1 MNHMMLG
8 SKILLQ
14 ASLRRTSDLL
24 TLVSSHTCLEEFI
37 MKHELTQEEIL
48 VEIKDILS
56 EYVEITRP
64 LTPDDRLIDDLG
76 LDSFL
81 IVYFITEIEDRFK
94 IDIPETDFIDLV
106 TVKDLCER
114 IQLEIKK
121 HSTY

>member
-1 MNHMMLG
+1 
-8 SKILLQ
+8 
-14 ASLRRTSDLL
+14 
-24 TLVSSHTCLEEFI
+24 
-37 MKHELTQEEIL
+37 MKHELTQKEIL
-48 VEIKDILS
+48 VEIKDILL

-64 LTPDDRLIDDLG
+64 LTPADRLIDDLG

-81 IVYFITEIEDRFK
+81 IVYFITEIEDCFE
-94 IDIPETDFIDLV
+94 IDIPETDFIELV

>member
-1 MNHMMLG
+1 
-8 SKILLQ
+8 
-14 ASLRRTSDLL
+14 
-24 TLVSSHTCLEEFI
+24 

-56 EYVEITRP
+56 EYIEIT
-64 LTPDDRLIDDLG
+64 RLIDDLG

-81 IVYFITEIEDRFK
+81 IVYFITEIEDCFE
-94 IDIPETDFIDLV
+94 IDIPETDFIEFV

>member
-1 MNHMMLG
+1 
-8 SKILLQ
+8 
-14 ASLRRTSDLL
+14 
-24 TLVSSHTCLEEFI
+24 

-64 LTPDDRLIDDLG
+64 LTPA
-76 LDSFL
+76 
-81 IVYFITEIEDRFK
+81 VYFITEIEDCFE
-94 IDIPETDFIDLV
+94 IDIPETDFIELV

>member
-1 MNHMMLG
+1 
-8 SKILLQ
+8 
-14 ASLRRTSDLL
+14 
-24 TLVSSHTCLEEFI
+24 

-64 LTPDDRLIDDLG
+64 LTPDDRLI
-76 LDSFL
+76 
-81 IVYFITEIEDRFK
+81 E
-94 IDIPETDFIDLV
+94 IDIPETDFIELV

>member
-1 MNHMMLG
+1 
-8 SKILLQ
+8 
-14 ASLRRTSDLL
+14 
-24 TLVSSHTCLEEFI
+24 

-48 VEIKDILS
+48 VEIK
-56 EYVEITRP
+56 
-64 LTPDDRLIDDLG
+64 DDLG

-81 IVYFITEIEDRFK
+81 IVYFITEIEDCFE
-94 IDIPETDFIDLV
+94 IDIPETDFIELV

>member
-1 MNHMMLG
+1 
-8 SKILLQ
+8 
-14 ASLRRTSDLL
+14 
-24 TLVSSHTCLEEFI
+24 

-56 EYVEITRP
+56 EYVEITRKEKSQWM
-64 LTPDDRLIDDLG
+64 LAITKYADRLIDDLG

-81 IVYFITEIEDRFK
+81 IVYFITEIEDCFE
-94 IDIPETDFIDLV
+94 IDIPETDFIELV

>member
-1 MNHMMLG
+1 
-8 SKILLQ
+8 
-14 ASLRRTSDLL
+14 
-24 TLVSSHTCLEEFI
+24 

-56 EYVEITRP
+56 EYIEITRP
-64 LTPDDRLIDDLG
+64 LTPADRLIDDLG

-81 IVYFITEIEDRFK
+81 IVYFITEIEDCFE
-94 IDIPETDFIDLV
+94 IDIPETDFIELV

-121 HSTY
+121 YSTY

>member
-1 MNHMMLG
+1 
-8 SKILLQ
+8 
-14 ASLRRTSDLL
+14 
-24 TLVSSHTCLEEFI
+24 

-48 VEIKDILS
+48 VEIKDILL

-64 LTPDDRLIDDLG
+64 LTPADRLIDDLG
-76 LDSFL
+76 L
-81 IVYFITEIEDRFK
+81 IE
-94 IDIPETDFIDLV
+94 LV

>member
-1 MNHMMLG
+1 
-8 SKILLQ
+8 
-14 ASLRRTSDLL
+14 
-24 TLVSSHTCLEEFI
+24 

-48 VEIKDILS
+48 VEIKDILL

-64 LTPDDRLIDDLG
+64 LTPADRLIDDLG

-81 IVYFITEIEDRFK
+81 IVYFITEIEDCFE
-94 IDIPETDFIDLV
+94 IDIPETDFIELV

-121 HSTY
+121 HSTYQYQRVIGKSLLIPFVNKIWCRRRFSISRI

>member
-1 MNHMMLG
+1 
-8 SKILLQ
+8 
-14 ASLRRTSDLL
+14 
-24 TLVSSHTCLEEFI
+24 

-81 IVYFITEIEDRFK
+81 IVYFITEIEDCFE
-94 IDIPETDFIDLV
+94 IDFIELV
-106 TVKDLCER
+106 TVRDLCER

>member
-1 MNHMMLG
+1 
-8 SKILLQ
+8 
-14 ASLRRTSDLL
+14 
-24 TLVSSHTCLEEFI
+24 

-81 IVYFITEIEDRFK
+81 IVYFITEIEDRYSGNGFYRACHGQGSLRTDSAGNK
-94 IDIPETDFIDLV
+94 KALPLLIPACHRQVIINSFC
-106 TVKDLCER
+106 K
-114 IQLEIKK
+114 
-121 HSTY
+121 